1 MPVELLVA
9 LGFAVLGQTTYSSSP
24 GNTTRRSSRV
34 FNALFRVH
42 ADGTAI
48 CSVRKDELYAYAVPW
63 CPKTRPAW
71 SRTTRFGSS
80 SLPRPNEVFFEVVE

>member
-48 CSVRKDELYAYAVPW
+48 CSVRKDELYAYAVL
-63 CPKTRPAW
+63 
-71 SRTTRFGSS
+71 
-80 SLPRPNEVFFEVVE
+80 LPVVSENSTGVEPHY